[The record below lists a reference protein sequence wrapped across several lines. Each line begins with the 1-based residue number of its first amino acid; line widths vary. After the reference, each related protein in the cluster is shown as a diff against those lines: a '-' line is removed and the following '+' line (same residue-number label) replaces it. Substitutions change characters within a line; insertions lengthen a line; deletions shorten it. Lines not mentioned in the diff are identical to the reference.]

1 MHQAMMVIHHSWGTD
16 MIELIAA
23 GSIIGL
29 LFHGIHRKVI
39 ARIQGRPGPP
49 IWQEFLHT
57 LKFSFKQTWIPRT
70 ASNPLFVFIVAVE
83 LAIWTGALFIV
94 GYGGSLLMLFAVFM
108 LHKIVEHGLGLSSG
122 SPYGKFGAIRSV
134 MSAASEIP
142 LFATIGGLYIITG
155 SLSIADIIAWQQV
168 HGPLLI
174 GAFPLAIAMYLVI
187 LSKMHYGPFS
197 ITKAKELV
205 SGVLT
210 EHFGSY
216 RAGLDLA
223 FAMKTFVLIWAFVL
237 IFIGALPWWLMFIA
251 MLIVLISL
259 SFICA
264 FTPMMTPYDTVA
276 FQAIVSA
283 LLVAYLAIIGG
294 MI

>member
-1 MHQAMMVIHHSWGTD
+1 
-16 MIELIAA
+16 MIELIAT
-23 GSIIGL
+23 GTIVGL

-49 IWQEFLHT
+49 VWQEILHT
-57 LKFSFKQTWIPRT
+57 LKFSFKQTWIPKT

-83 LAIWTGALFIV
+83 LAIWTAAIVIV
-94 GYGGSLLMLFAVFM
+94 GYGGNLLMLFAVFM

-142 LFATIGGLYIITG
+142 LFATIGGLYLITG
-155 SLSIADIIAWQQV
+155 SLSISDIIEWQQV
-168 HGPLLI
+168 HGSLLI
-174 GAFPLAIAMYLVI
+174 AAFPLAIAMYLVI

-197 ITKAKELV
+197 ITKAKEIV

-210 EHFGSY
+210 EHFGVY
-216 RAGLDLA
+216 RAGLDIA

-237 IFIGALPWWLMFIA
+237 IFIGALPWWLMLMV

-259 SFICA
+259 SFVCA
-264 FTPMMTPYDTVA
+264 FTPMLTPYDTVA
-276 FQAIVSA
+276 FQAVVSA
-283 LLVAYLAIIGG
+283 LLVVYLCVLGVVL
-294 MI
+294 